1 MRAGEIAPNFI
12 LKDERGN
19 DFELY
24 AHLDKK
30 ILLAFYPKDDT
41 PVCSTQLGDYNKNL
55 DDFLKIGINIIG
67 INIDSVES
75 HLLFSEKLKLKFPLL
90 ADVDK
95 KISKIYGALNLFNM
109 NKRMIVLIDNNKK
122 IVWVESTFPFTY
134 LNSEEILKKVKLFYS
149 KEMT

>member
-1 MRAGEIAPNFI
+1 
-12 LKDERGN
+12 
-19 DFELY
+19 
-24 AHLDKK
+24 
-30 ILLAFYPKDDT
+30 
-41 PVCSTQLGDYNKNL
+41 
-55 DDFLKIGINIIG
+55 
-67 INIDSVES
+67 
-75 HLLFSEKLKLKFPLL
+75 LFSEKLKLKFPLL

-95 KISKIYGALNLFNM
+95 KISKLYGALNLFNM